1 MPDLR
6 GKVAFVT
13 GASSGIGLET
23 ARQLALANASVLVG
37 CRDEGKCQHA
47 FAGLQQVEILK
58 LDLTDLRQVEQVA
71 SQLER
76 LPALHILVNNAGVAT
91 QFPHKLTQN
100 GIETTFQAN
109 YLGHFLL
116 STRLLPL
123 LQSSSPSRL
132 VHLTSGAHRGAPV
145 EGVPLSLEGI
155 NDKDAMGPYARY
167 GAAKLANLIFSQE
180 INRRFGH
187 LGVYSNAVHPGVVAT
202 EMLRLANFEALGGHG
217 LGCSRSSED
226 LEEAEEDSAG
236 ADPRPHPRITIIDMK
251 QRWVEVTFHVFLAAC
266 CLIPVVGLFCSL
278 FLFYKYGL
286 RKPSGSRPYQGGF
299 LHHSWVWISLFGTPL
314 ANLWTFSDYLREG
327 VRHRSLDLESIL
339 GLLQRTLLRDALS
352 LGAGI
357 AMIILECQYEAVT
370 EGLKRFKQKGQ
381 PDSFSDEAGDLPKDG
396 VSNRLDGQD
405 ESRQLYDELLKR
417 LREKFPTLYEGP
429 EGTDSKLELS
439 TATGWT
445 AFAIQIMSSL
455 LTFFLVLMLQIE
467 ESATFYLKPCEGC
480 TIPIKVLGREE
491 PLPTSRSFCVVTF
504 YVVCVTTYTWY
515 RFLGKVL
522 NMTYVEM
529 KENRLQL
536 LVFTALTRADA
547 FNMLWS
553 SGNLD
558 SLRKILQCEGGED
571 EQSLR
576 KELAERLRTETLE
589 RLEFGSSGA
598 CLDLQK
604 THHAE
609 AWWKLRTYI
618 QKDFV
623 DETVVVEIIGVII
636 FMLMLL
642 FSVVSLLNWL
652 ENHSWS
658 FPLTLLF
665 LLISILFYV
674 LWQVFEECVAIN
686 ILWES
691 DNRILSV
698 ATLKAM
704 RSACRSK
711 DPRVME
717 RHASLLRAMQNKVAV
732 FDNRQELFG
741 LAVTRNLRNG
751 WVLTASTLMLSFAL
765 QIAEPLILNG
775 LLRQHLEGLLD
786 LIDGMF
792 NNAALNLLFCA
803 ASPEVELRPVRGKLI
818 VPIATEHPP
827 RHAQAFNDEFAI
839 RLWEFSQKLVTESL
853 AKTKSE

>member
-1 MPDLR
+1 MLFPEL
-6 GKVAFVT
+6 AFVT
-13 GASSGIGLET
+13 LAMSLNRFVIMRVLTLMKRGDAMT
-23 ARQLALANASVLVG
+23 ATTTMRMMVIMTMMMTTKLLLPMGDDHTTKHDNA
-37 CRDEGKCQHA
+37 H
-47 FAGLQQVEILK
+47 VECDGRTK
-58 LDLTDLRQVEQVA
+58 
-71 SQLER
+71 
-76 LPALHILVNNAGVAT
+76 PAKPWIKVNNAGVAT
-91 QFPHKLTQN
+91 QHFWGWELYTQ
-100 GIETTFQAN
+100 A
-109 YLGHFLL
+109 
-116 STRLLPL
+116 
-123 LQSSSPSRL
+123 QS
-132 VHLTSGAHRGAPV
+132 
-145 EGVPLSLEGI
+145 VPLSKEGI

-187 LGVYSNAVHPGVVAT
+187 LGVYSNAVHPGVDYPASAVSGFTAA
-202 EMLRLANFEALGGHG
+202 ERAAMLLCTGSQRCLYSRAPR
-217 LGCSRSSED
+217 CSRSSED
-226 LEEAEEDSAG
+226 LEEAEDSAG
-236 ADPRPHPRITIIDMK
+236 AEPHPPPTRITIIDMK

-299 LHHSWVWISLFGTPL
+299 LHHSWVWLSLFGTPL

-381 PDSFSDEAGDLPKDG
+381 PDRFSDETGDLPLKDQG
-396 VSNRLDGQD
+396 SNRVDGQD
-405 ESRQLYDELLKR
+405 KGQQLYEELLKR
-417 LREKFPTLYEGP
+417 LRKNFPTLYVGP

-445 AFAIQIMSSL
+445 AFGIQILSSL

-480 TIPIKVLGREE
+480 TIPVKVLGREE

-558 SLRKILQCEGGED
+558 SLRKILQREGGED

-576 KELAERLRTETLE
+576 KELAKRLKTETETGTLG
-589 RLEFGSSGA
+589 RLEFGSGGA

-604 THHAE
+604 PHHAE
-609 AWWKLRTYI
+609 AWWKLRTCI

-686 ILWES
+686 ILWEN

-704 RSACRSK
+704 RSACRSE

-717 RHASLLRAMQNKVAV
+717 RQASLLRAMQNKVAV

-792 NNAALNLLFCA
+792 NNAAA
-803 ASPEVELRPVRGKLI
+803 E
-818 VPIATEHPP
+818 
-827 RHAQAFNDEFAI
+827 
-839 RLWEFSQKLVTESL
+839 
-853 AKTKSE
+853 